1 MSNQGLTLTLA
12 GMTTVF
18 SFLILLVLVMYLS
31 SKIILRFFPEEIKSL
46 PPRKTIK
53 PEIVIAIAVAQA
65 KKKGKI

>member
-18 SFLILLVLVMYLS
+18 SFLILLVLIMYLS
-31 SKIILRFFPEEIKSL
+31 SKIILRFFPEEVKTQ
-46 PPRKTIK
+46 PPRKTIN
-53 PEIVIAIAVAQA
+53 PEIVIAIAAAQA